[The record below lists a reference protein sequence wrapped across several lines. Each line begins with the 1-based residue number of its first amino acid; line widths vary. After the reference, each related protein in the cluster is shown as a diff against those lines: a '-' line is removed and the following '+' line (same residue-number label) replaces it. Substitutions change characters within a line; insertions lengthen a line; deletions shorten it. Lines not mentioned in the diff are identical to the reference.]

1 MGMMRSLCILAAGA
15 AIGGT
20 LLIAYRISQETGK
33 SLPEALSDVPAEFQR
48 LCSDL
53 RGRAGQAIDQGREAC
68 RAKEAEMNE
77 RVRGT
82 TEAQ

>member
-1 MGMMRSLCILAAGA
+1 MDMMRSLCTLAAGA
-15 AIGGT
+15 AIGGA

-33 SLPEALSDVPAEFQR
+33 SFPEALSDVPAEVQR

-53 RGRAGQAIDQGREAC
+53 RGRAEQAVDRGREAC

-77 RVRGT
+77 HLRGT